1 MPHIILDHAAPVA
14 ERVDLPKLLKDLTH
28 ALAGIETFD
37 IAAIKARAVPL
48 QVYSVAGKEPDAL
61 FAHLS
66 INIMEGRTPAVLEAV
81 RDTLF
86 AVLQKGI
93 AAGYSTAECAI
104 SQEVREM
111 DKNLYK
117 K

>member
-1 MPHIILDHAAPVA
+1 MPHIILDVAAPVA

-37 IAAIKARAVPL
+37 IALIKARAVPL
-48 QVYSVAGKEPDAL
+48 QVYSVAGQEPAAL

-66 INIMEGRTPAVLEAV
+66 INIMEGRTPAILDAV

-86 AVLQKGI
+86 AILQNGI
-93 AAGYSTAECAI
+93 RAGYSAEQCAI

-111 DKNLYK
+111 DNHLYK

>member
-14 ERVDLPKLLKDLTH
+14 ERIDLPKLLKDLTH

-48 QVYSVAGKEPDAL
+48 QIYSVSGKEPDSL

-66 INIMEGRTPAVLEAV
+66 INIMEGRTPAVLEQM
-81 RDTLF
+81 REKLF
-86 AVLQKGI
+86 AVLQNGI
-93 AAGYSTAECAI
+93 AAGYSAGQCSL